1 MWFLSLLIILKLSFG
16 SVERLVEEEVYRRFG
31 ELVKV
36 QRVKLLGKKEVKS
49 PERIEL
55 QMEYGKSRAVAYLY
69 FGDKREQ
76 VLIDALWKVRVFVAL
91 EDIQKGSAIKPEMFR
106 VEEVFMKTIPSDLR
120 LNPADF
126 ENYTAS
132 TNITRGTVLRRS
144 LLKEV
149 QAVKVGEVVEAFY
162 KSGALEVSFRAVA
175 IDGGQVGKVIRL
187 RKEDRVLRGRVLSKG
202 KVEVLP

>member
-1 MWFLSLLIILKLSFG
+1 MWFLSLLIILELSFG

>member
-162 KSGALEVSFRAVA
+162 KNGALEVSFRAVA